1 VLLVVLAESASRPSR
16 STTAV
21 PGGKPQ
27 SSKLKPSSKQ
37 SRGRSPS
44 PASRKKDA
52 ATEKKDSELT
62 HSSKGHNESNHKKED
77 KVESSQKA
85 RVTDHKAHDKYT
97 EEDGSKCHD
106 VNSKS
111 HTSRQSK
118 QQHYVDKSDKHKL
131 TKPESVVN

>member
-1 VLLVVLAESASRPSR
+1 MLCITVWNIQLQYEIF
-16 STTAV
+16 
-21 PGGKPQ
+21 
-27 SSKLKPSSKQ
+27 
-37 SRGRSPS
+37 RSPS

-85 RVTDHKAHDKYT
+85 RVTHHKAHDKYT

-111 HTSRQSK
+111 HTSRHSK

-131 TKPESVVN
+131 TKPGSVVNSRSNFT